1 VDIYESNEGFKVLR
15 DALLSLK
22 KRNVSS
28 EELEATKKICK
39 SNLAFITNIMLDYCS
54 TPDDCINMLNRS
66 QKIKREIDE
75 I

>member
-1 VDIYESNEGFKVLR
+1 MDIYESNEGFKVVR

-22 KRNVSS
+22 KRNINS
-28 EELEATKKICK
+28 EELEAIKKVCK
-39 SNLAFITNIMLDYCS
+39 SNLAYITNIMLDYCS

-66 QKIKREIDE
+66 QKIKNEIDD